1 LTSSQSIVAAIFA
14 FFALRATAVAED
26 IQTYKLELKGNKFAP
41 VELHVPAAK
50 PFWIVIANSDDAA
63 DEFEMNAPSLEKI
76 IQPGSEGR
84 VRVRPLAPGRYV
96 FFDDFHPDAK
106 GAIVAE

>member
-1 LTSSQSIVAAIFA
+1 MRIIAAAFA
-14 FFALRATAVAED
+14 FFALQAGAVAD
-26 IQTYKLELKGNKFAP
+26 DLQTYRLVLKGQKFTPA
-41 VELHVPAAK
+41 ELHVPAAK
-50 PFWIVIANSDDAA
+50 PFWLVVANNNDEP
-63 DEFEMNAPSLEKI
+63 DEFEMNAPPLEKV
-76 IQPGSEGR
+76 IQPGAEGR